1 MDITIRNIQTDLD
14 DKFVVQV
21 DFSQETDD
29 GYVQSALVT
38 VYLRKEEDA
47 AFAEIENASLQAAF
61 DFLKTAFAA
70 RSE

>member
-14 DKFVVQV
+14 DKFAVQV
-21 DFSQETDD
+21 DFSQETED

-38 VYLRKEEDA
+38 VYLQKEEDA

-61 DFLKTAFAA
+61 DFLKIAFAA

>member
-38 VYLRKEEDA
+38 VYLQKEEDA
-47 AFAEIENASLQAAF
+47 AFAEIENASLQAGI
-61 DFLKTAFAA
+61 
-70 RSE
+70 

>member
-21 DFSQETDD
+21 DFSQETDY

-61 DFLKTAFAA
+61 DFLKIAFAA